1 MEFQSASRIDDHIL
15 VNRSWRNVDR
25 TRTWCQ
31 DDVFGFDDFYRAI
44 RLGDFDF
51 LAGQQL
57 AVTLDGGHTVGFEQ
71 GRNAGGQAFDDVGF
85 TADHRWH
92 VHGHASVIDTVDR
105 ETVLGF
111 VEFPRTVQQGLGW
124 NAADVQAGTA
134 QSQFAFLVG
143 VLLDAGGRKTQL
155 GGLDGSHVAA
165 RARADHYYVKFLRH
179 SKNPL

>member
-1 MEFQSASRIDDHIL
+1 M
-15 VNRSWRNVDR
+15 
-25 TRTWCQ
+25 
-31 DDVFGFDDFYRAI
+31 
-44 RLGDFDF
+44 
-51 LAGQQL
+51 
-57 AVTLDGGHTVGFEQ
+57 TLDRGHTVGFEQ

-111 VEFPRTVQQGLGW
+111 VEFPRAVQQGLGW
-124 NAADVQAGTA
+124 NAADVQASTA

-143 VLLDAGGRKTQL
+143 VLLDAGSAEAQL
-155 GGLDGSHVAA
+155 SGLDGSHVTA

-179 SKNPL
+179 VKESSFSFKLQAISHKLEAPTRSP